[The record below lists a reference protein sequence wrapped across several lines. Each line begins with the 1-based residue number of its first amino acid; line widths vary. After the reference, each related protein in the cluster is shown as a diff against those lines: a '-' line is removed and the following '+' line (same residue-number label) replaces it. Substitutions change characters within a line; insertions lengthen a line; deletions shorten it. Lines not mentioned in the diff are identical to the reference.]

1 MSSAQL
7 CILYFLLILRVFL
20 EQMAEQPSGEIP
32 SDIFNVALALVG
44 ILLLQRLLSI
54 VSDTGNSILRQESW
68 VKISEAVMAKLPNV
82 PYEFFEDN
90 NFQAEYGIT
99 IRESAFRL
107 FSLVEALT
115 STGMNL
121 IAVISIAAILFLTA
135 PILTLLLLS
144 VSVPAILIE
153 SRFSRASLALQAA
166 TSPDLLRIQL
176 LSSWQIDALWQRD
189 LRTYHSSVLH
199 DEYVELTNRYLNKL
213 KRLTWR
219 FQRARFFAATIE
231 IIGIAFALIIAL
243 ESLASGRLSFVDL
256 GILVPSLFL
265 LISNTQVFS
274 FQLRSLTEALGYA
287 AKLFQF
293 LEMPFA
299 EAKQS
304 SLEKPEETESSIQ
317 EININSVTYT
327 YPNSPAPALD
337 AVTCTF
343 ERGITAIVG
352 PNSSGKST
360 LVKLLSDLIVPTSG
374 AITAIVDS
382 GEVYP
387 LQKIPKATLFQDP
400 SHFYLTVRQIVT
412 MQHTDNF
419 DSEER
424 VKGALQAAGLLE
436 FVTALPQGIDTVVG
450 AGFGGATDLSGG
462 QWQRLALARLLYH
475 DSPILIL
482 DEPNASLDFEG
493 EKSIF
498 ANFDE
503 LAKEKIVVFTTH
515 RYDTIKHANKIV
527 ILNNGKIED
536 VGTHAELLS
545 RASANWYLLMYHA
558 KSVSTGET

>member
-1 MSSAQL
+1 
-7 CILYFLLILRVFL
+7 
-20 EQMAEQPSGEIP
+20 MAEQPSGEIP